1 MPKVSEQHREARRNQ
16 ILDAAMSCV
25 ERKGFHRTSMA
36 DIITESGLS
45 AGAIYLQFD
54 GKADIAL
61 GVGHRILTNRIEEV
75 ADVMASGELPP
86 PSALLRF
93 MMTGLISEIR
103 DVRMLVQLWGE
114 AVTSD
119 DMSHMVGPI
128 FAKVQ
133 EIMRPYLARWAIE
146 RRGMTVDS
154 AETWSHQLV
163 PVMLG
168 LGQGFILQSALVPGF
183 DGERYF
189 AGVAQL
195 LDA

>member
-1 MPKVSEQHREARRNQ
+1 
-16 ILDAAMSCV
+16 
-25 ERKGFHRTSMA
+25 MA